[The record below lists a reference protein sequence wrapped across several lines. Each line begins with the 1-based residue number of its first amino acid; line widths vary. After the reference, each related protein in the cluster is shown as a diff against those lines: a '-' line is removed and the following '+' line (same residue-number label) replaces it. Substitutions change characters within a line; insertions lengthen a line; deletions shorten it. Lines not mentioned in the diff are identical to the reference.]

1 MLYCMFHESEVN
13 KRVQEFEIN
22 SLELQLLELRSEHR
36 DLDEIIHE
44 MIESLHPNQL
54 RIKRLKKRKLRLK
67 DSIIRVE
74 SLLIP
79 DIDA

>member
-1 MLYCMFHESEVN
+1 MQQQDI
-13 KRVQEFEIN
+13 RT
-22 SLELQLLELRSEHR
+22 LELQLLELRSEHR

-44 MIESLHPNQL
+44 MVESNHPDQL
-54 RIKRLKKRKLRLK
+54 KIKRLKKRKLRLK
-67 DSIIRVE
+67 DSILRLE

>member
-1 MLYCMFHESEVN
+1 MQQQDI
-13 KRVQEFEIN
+13 RT
-22 SLELQLLELRSEHR
+22 LELQLLELRSEHR

-44 MIESLHPNQL
+44 MIESNHPDQL
-54 RIKRLKKRKLRLK
+54 KIKRLKKRKLRLK
-67 DSIIRVE
+67 DSILRLE

>member
-1 MLYCMFHESEVN
+1 M
-13 KRVQEFEIN
+13 KEFDIK

-44 MIESLHPNQL
+44 MIDSNHPDQL
-54 RIKRLKKRKLRLK
+54 KIQRLKKRKLRLK
-67 DSIIRVE
+67 DSIIQVE
-74 SLLIP
+74 SMLIP

>member
-1 MLYCMFHESEVN
+1 MLYCMFHGSEVN

-22 SLELQLLELRSEHR
+22 SLDLQLLELRSEHR

-44 MIESLHPNQL
+44 MIDSAHPNQL
-54 RIKRLKKRKLRLK
+54 RIQRLKKRKLRLK

>member
-1 MLYCMFHESEVN
+1 MQQQDI
-13 KRVQEFEIN
+13 RT
-22 SLELQLLELRSEHR
+22 LELQLLELRSEHR

-44 MIESLHPNQL
+44 MIDSNHPDQL
-54 RIKRLKKRKLRLK
+54 KIKRLKKRKLRLK
-67 DSIIRVE
+67 DGISQME

>member
-1 MLYCMFHESEVN
+1 M
-13 KRVQEFEIN
+13 KEFDIKG
-22 SLELQLLELRSEHR
+22 LELQLLELRSEHR

-44 MIESLHPNQL
+44 MILSNHPDQL
-54 RIKRLKKRKLRLK
+54 KIKRLKKRKLRLK

>member
-1 MLYCMFHESEVN
+1 MFHGSEVN

-44 MIESLHPNQL
+44 MVDSLHPNQL
-54 RIKRLKKRKLRLK
+54 RIQRLKKRKLRLK